1 MVGSLS
7 ESATMNPYALT
18 YTPAS
23 SGASPFPVLHPSIA
37 ATVARAEFLILPA
50 SSSLLLSAIL
60 LDN

>member
-1 MVGSLS
+1 
-7 ESATMNPYALT
+7 MNPYALT